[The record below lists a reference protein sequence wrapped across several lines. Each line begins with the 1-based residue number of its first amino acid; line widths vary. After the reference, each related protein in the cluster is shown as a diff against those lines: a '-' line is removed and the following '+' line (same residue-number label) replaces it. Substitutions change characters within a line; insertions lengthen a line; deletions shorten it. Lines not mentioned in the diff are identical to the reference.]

1 MNVNLKK
8 TKTMITQKNAWKPQE
23 SLSFHIDNE
32 NINFTQEYTY
42 LGVSITASGNFALAQ
57 EHFKDKAIQAMF
69 ALRKYTE
76 VDRLPVK
83 TAHTLFDVLIAPILT
98 YNSEVRGAYVKH
110 GLGSIDKTPF
120 EKVHLKFCK
129 YYLGVSSKATNLAS
143 RAELGR
149 FLLKILINQKIS
161 GFVKHLGEM
170 NNNTLAKQALIL
182 SEELRS
188 KKQVCFLT
196 NIDKILK
203 SYDINNS
210 IDDYQFLSSPS
221 IKQ

>member
-1 MNVNLKK
+1 M
-8 TKTMITQKNAWKPQE
+8 
-23 SLSFHIDNE
+23 
-32 NINFTQEYTY
+32 
-42 LGVSITASGNFALAQ
+42 GVSITASGNFALAQ

-83 TAHTLFDVLIAPILT
+83 TAHILFDILIAPILT
-98 YNSEVRGAYVKH
+98 YKSEVRGAYVKH
-110 GLGSIDKTPF
+110 GLGGIDKTPF

-149 FLLKILINQKIS
+149 FPLKILIDQKIS
-161 GFVKHLGEM
+161 GFVKHLVEM